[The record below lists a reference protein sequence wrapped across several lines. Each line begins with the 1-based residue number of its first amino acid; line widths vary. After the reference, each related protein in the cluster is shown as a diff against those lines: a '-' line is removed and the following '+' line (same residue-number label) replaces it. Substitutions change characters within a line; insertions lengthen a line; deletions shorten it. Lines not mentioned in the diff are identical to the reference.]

1 MTKPGRRRTIATSI
15 VAVIVV
21 LVTGTLLNVGRRLDA
36 GIIEK
41 NTDAAFYTLP
51 ATLPAGKPGQL
62 IRSERMAGAPLGSRA
77 WRVIYHSRD
86 QDGDDI
92 PVSGIVVVPDG
103 AAPAGGRTVVAW
115 AHPTTGAGQNCA
127 PSRELD
133 PFFTIEG
140 LHELL
145 AAGYVIAA
153 TDYPGMGIAGPSSY
167 LLGVPESNSVLDSAR
182 AARNIPAARASTR
195 VVLWGHS
202 QGGQAALFA
211 AERATSY
218 APDLTLLGV
227 AVAAPAAD
235 LNRLMTDDIE
245 KISGVAIASYAL
257 VAYEPQYRD
266 RYPPGSIT
274 AILTPGGA
282 AVTPKLAALCLL
294 SQSTQIH
301 AIATPLIGR
310 YVTANPAVTEPWK
323 TLLEENS
330 AGHAPITVPVFVGQ
344 GLGDKLVAPSATR
357 SYVNGLCASGAD
369 VSLHE
374 FPGVTHAFAAYV
386 SLPWLLPWLAQ
397 VNRGTRPVGTCPA
410 VAASA
415 VSAPAGQ
422 EASTYSA
429 YDLRILLTF
438 GNATARQ

>member
-1 MTKPGRRRTIATSI
+1 M
-15 VAVIVV
+15 
-21 LVTGTLLNVGRRLDA
+21 
-36 GIIEK
+36 
-41 NTDAAFYTLP
+41 
-51 ATLPAGKPGQL
+51 
-62 IRSERMAGAPLGSRA
+62 GA
-77 WRVIYHSRD
+77 
-86 QDGDDI
+86 
-92 PVSGIVVVPDG
+92 
-103 AAPAGGRTVVAW
+103 
-115 AHPTTGAGQNCA
+115 
-127 PSRELD
+127 
-133 PFFTIEG
+133 
-140 LHELL
+140 L
-145 AAGYVIAA
+145 A
-153 TDYPGMGIAGPSSY
+153 
-167 LLGVPESNSVLDSAR
+167 
-182 AARNIPAARASTR
+182 
-195 VVLWGHS
+195 
-202 QGGQAALFA
+202 GGQAALFA

-245 KISGVAIASYAL
+245 KISGVTIASYAL

-357 SYVNGLCASGAD
+357 SYVNELCASGRGCLAARVSRRDPRLCGLRVTALAASVAGTGEPRNTAGRHVSRGRGLGRERASRSGGEHVLRVRLAD
-369 VSLHE
+369 LVDLRQRHRE
-374 FPGVTHAFAAYV
+374 
-386 SLPWLLPWLAQ
+386 
-397 VNRGTRPVGTCPA
+397 A
-410 VAASA
+410 VALTG
-415 VSAPAGQ
+415 V
-422 EASTYSA
+422 
-429 YDLRILLTF
+429 LREEVLVVVL
-438 GNATARQ
+438 GVEPGPRAARSS